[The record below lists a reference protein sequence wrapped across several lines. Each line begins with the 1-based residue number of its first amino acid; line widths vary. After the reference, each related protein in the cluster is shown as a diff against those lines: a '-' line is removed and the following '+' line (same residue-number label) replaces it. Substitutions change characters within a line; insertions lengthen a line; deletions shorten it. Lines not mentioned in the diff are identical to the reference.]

1 MTVIETKRLTLR
13 ELNTNDAPFIRVLL
27 NTPLWLKFIGNSK
40 VKTIEDAEKY
50 ITRVAVES
58 YRKNGF
64 GLYLTS
70 LKTDDTPVG
79 LCGFIKRETL
89 EDVDIGFAFLPEH
102 MGHGF
107 AFEASSACLRYA
119 KNKLM
124 LKKIVAIT
132 LPENERSTKLLEKIG
147 LHFEKMIKFPNTEE
161 ELMLFATSEAE
172 ILR

>member
-1 MTVIETKRLTLR
+1 MTVIETNRLTLR
-13 ELNTNDAPFIRVLL
+13 ELNTNDAPFILVLL

-70 LKTDDTPVG
+70 LKMDDTPIG
-79 LCGFIKRETL
+79 LCGFIKREPL
-89 EDVDIGFAFLPEH
+89 EDADIGFAFLPEH

-107 AFEASSACLRYA
+107 AFEASSACLLHA
-119 KNKLM
+119 KNKLL
-124 LKKIVAIT
+124 LKKILAIT
-132 LPENERSTKLLEKIG
+132 LPENHRSTKLLEKLG
-147 LHFEKMIKFPNTEE
+147 LQFEKMIKFPNTDE
-161 ELMLFATSEAE
+161 ELMLFSTPD
-172 ILR
+172 